1 MLNLYKD
8 TWALDVPVC
17 PCDVH
22 FNDFVA
28 AAKIKNSTIFHF
40 GTGSHHVIGIEAAE
54 DGRKNAV
61 FAITA
66 SVGEYDSYVRLITD
80 QPEVGNHYKAYF
92 GDIYQLDAR
101 LLPEFDV
108 VTLFHLCEFR
118 TDANDAYGALTDLEM
133 AKLLIDKIRP
143 GGYVL
148 FYQGSMAF
156 EKAVDVIAKLEKQ
169 RDLTR
174 LPDFKRL
181 QVYRV
186 GMKKAAKK
194 ASPGKKKAVKA
205 KAKTSAI
212 KAPAKKAKKAVK
224 VKAQKKTVKKASR
237 R

>member
-22 FNDFVA
+22 FNEFVTDR
-28 AAKIKNSTIFHF
+28 KIKNASIFHF
-40 GTGSHHVIGIEAAE
+40 GTGSHHVIGIQAAE
-54 DGRKNAV
+54 DGRNNAV

-66 SVGEYDSYVRLITD
+66 SVGEYDSYVRLISD
-80 QPEVGNHYKAYF
+80 QPEIGNFYKAYF
-92 GDIYQLDAR
+92 GDIYQLDPR

-118 TDANDAYGALTDLEM
+118 TEANDAYGALTDLEM
-133 AKLLIDKIRP
+133 AKILIDKIRP

-194 ASPGKKKAVKA
+194 AAPAKKKAAKA
-205 KAKTSAI
+205 KAKVK
-212 KAPAKKAKKAVK
+212 KAAPKKAKKAI
-224 VKAQKKTVKKASR
+224 KAKIKKKAR
-237 R
+237 RR

>member
-28 AAKIKNSTIFHF
+28 AQKIKNSTIFHF

-80 QPEVGNHYKAYF
+80 QPEVGNFYKAYF

-118 TDANDAYGALTDLEM
+118 TEANDAYGALTDFDM

-156 EKAVDVIAKLEKQ
+156 EKAVHVIAKLEKS

-186 GMKKAAKK
+186 GMGKAKKAAP
-194 ASPGKKKAVKA
+194 AKKKAVKA
-205 KAKTSAI
+205 KAKAT
-212 KAPAKKAKKAVK
+212 KAAPKKAKKAVK
-224 VKAQKKTVKKASR
+224 KKAAKKAKR

>member
-1 MLNLYKD
+1 MDKDDIMLNLYKD
-8 TWALDVPVC
+8 TWALDVPIC

-22 FNDFVA
+22 FNDFIA
-28 AAKIKNSTIFHF
+28 AMKIRNSAIFHF

-80 QPEVGNHYKAYF
+80 QPEIGNFYKAYF

-118 TDANDAYGALTDLEM
+118 TEANDAYGALTDLEM

-156 EKAVDVIAKLEKQ
+156 EKAVDVIAKLERQ

-174 LPDFKRL
+174 LPDFKGL

-186 GMKKAAKK
+186 GLKKSAKKAAPASKNAPKAKVKK
-194 ASPGKKKAVKA
+194 NLAKKVKKPA
-205 KAKTSAI
+205 KAKVG
-212 KAPAKKAKKAVK
+212 KKAK
-224 VKAQKKTVKKASR
+224 R

>member
-22 FNDFVA
+22 FNDFVTA
-28 AAKIKNSTIFHF
+28 MKIKNSTIFHF
-40 GTGSHHVIGIEAAE
+40 GTGSHHVIGIQAAE

-80 QPEVGNHYKAYF
+80 QPEIGNFYKAYF
-92 GDIYQLDAR
+92 GDIYQLDSR
-101 LLPEFDV
+101 LLPQFDV

-118 TDANDAYGALTDLEM
+118 TEANDAYGALSDLEM
-133 AKLLIDKIRP
+133 AKVLIDKIRP

-186 GMKKAAKK
+186 GMKKAVKK
-194 ASPGKKKAVKA
+194 AVPAKKKAVKS
-205 KAKTSAI
+205 KAK
-212 KAPAKKAKKAVK
+212 KAAPKKAKKAVK
-224 VKAQKKTVKKASR
+224 TKLKKAKR

>member
-22 FNDFVA
+22 FNDFVTA
-28 AAKIKNSTIFHF
+28 MKIKNSTIFHF
-40 GTGSHHVIGIEAAE
+40 GTGSHHVIGIQAAE

-80 QPEVGNHYKAYF
+80 QPEIGNFYKAYF
-92 GDIYQLDAR
+92 GDIYQLDSR
-101 LLPEFDV
+101 LLPQFDV

-118 TDANDAYGALTDLEM
+118 TEANDAYGALSDLEM
-133 AKLLIDKIRP
+133 AKVLIDKIRP

-186 GMKKAAKK
+186 GMKKAVKK
-194 ASPGKKKAVKA
+194 AVPAKKKAVKS
-205 KAKTSAI
+205 KAK
-212 KAPAKKAKKAVK
+212 KAAPKKAKKA
-224 VKAQKKTVKKASR
+224 AKTKLKKAKR

>member
-22 FNDFVA
+22 FNDFVTDK
-28 AAKIKNSTIFHF
+28 KIRNSAIFHF
-40 GTGSHHVIGIEAAE
+40 GTGSHHVVGAHAAE

-80 QPEVGNHYKAYF
+80 QPQIGNSYKAYF
-92 GDIYQLDAR
+92 GDIYQLDER
-101 LLPEFDV
+101 LLPPFDV

-118 TDANDAYGALTDLEM
+118 TEANDAYEALTDYDM
-133 AKLLIDKIRP
+133 AKMLIDKIKP

-148 FYQGSMAF
+148 FYRGSMAF
-156 EKAVDVIAKLEKQ
+156 EKATPVIAKLEK
-169 RDLTR
+169 RGNLTR
-174 LPDFKRL
+174 LPDFKTL

-186 GMKKAAKK
+186 GARKAATRKVAAK
-194 ASPGKKKAVKA
+194 SKKAVKA
-205 KAKTSAI
+205 KAQKT
-212 KAPAKKAKKAVK
+212 KATSKKSKTAKATSRPKTKK
-224 VKAQKKTVKKASR
+224 R
-237 R
+237 L

>member
-22 FNDFVA
+22 FNDFVTDM
-28 AAKIKNSTIFHF
+28 KIKNASIFHF
-40 GTGSHHVIGIEAAE
+40 GTGSHHVIGIQAAE
-54 DGRKNAV
+54 DGRNNAV

-80 QPEVGNHYKAYF
+80 QPAIGNFYKAYF
-92 GDIYQLDAR
+92 GDIYQLDSR

-118 TDANDAYGALTDLEM
+118 TEANDAYGALTDLEM
-133 AKLLIDKIRP
+133 AKVLIDKIRP

-156 EKAVDVIAKLEKQ
+156 DKAVDVIAKLEKQ

-186 GMKKAAKK
+186 GVKALAKKAAPAKKKAAKT
-194 ASPGKKKAVKA
+194 KA
-205 KAKTSAI
+205 KAT
-212 KAPAKKAKKAVK
+212 KAPAKKAKKV
-224 VKAQKKTVKKASR
+224 VKAKAKKKAKR

>member
-28 AAKIKNSTIFHF
+28 QMKIKNSTIFHF
-40 GTGSHHVIGIEAAE
+40 GTGSHHVIGIQAAE

-80 QPEVGNHYKAYF
+80 QPEIGNFYKAYF
-92 GDIYQLDAR
+92 GDIYQLDSR
-101 LLPEFDV
+101 LLPQFDV

-118 TDANDAYGALTDLEM
+118 TEANDAYDALTDLEM

-186 GMKKAAKK
+186 GMKNTATKAAS
-194 ASPGKKKAVKA
+194 AKKKAVKI
-205 KAKTSAI
+205 KAKTA
-212 KAPAKKAKKAVK
+212 APKKAKKAI
-224 VKAQKKTVKKASR
+224 KAKAKKAKR

>member
-22 FNDFVA
+22 FNEFVA
-28 AAKIKNSTIFHF
+28 DRKIKNSTIFHF

-54 DGRKNAV
+54 DGRNNAV

-66 SVGEYDSYVRLITD
+66 SVGEYDSYVRLVTD
-80 QPEVGNHYKAYF
+80 QPEVGNFYKAYF

-118 TDANDAYGALTDLEM
+118 TEANDAYGALTDLDM

-174 LPDFKRL
+174 LPDYKRL

-186 GMKKAAKK
+186 GMKKAGNKASAPKKKPTKAKAKASAKK
-194 ASPGKKKAVKA
+194 TPSKKAKKAVKA
-205 KAKTSAI
+205 KAKKTS
-212 KAPAKKAKKAVK
+212 K
-224 VKAQKKTVKKASR
+224 R